1 MRVTIDAM
9 PLLVRSAGVKN
20 YLYYWIQHLRR
31 IAGSDAIRL
40 FPDLGELPPLDHE
53 RPLAGRVRT
62 AAALGSLA
70 AMNYARLPL
79 ADWAA
84 RRSDIFH
91 TTNLLHHPPR
101 SARLTTT
108 VHDVTSWIM
117 PELHSAANQRADR
130 SFEATLRTAH
140 RIIAVSEN
148 TRQDVV
154 RVLGIPPEKIV
165 TIHSGV
171 ADAFFRVTGED
182 AAAARSAC
190 RLARPYALFLGTIE
204 PRKNI
209 GTLLD
214 AWAGLPEDVRDAFE
228 LVLAGPAGWA
238 EPDLMAHLRQ
248 PPVGVRYLGYVAEEH
263 LAGLTAGATLFV
275 YPSLYEGFGFPVA
288 QAMAAGVPVVTANV
302 SSLPEVAGGAALLVD
317 PRSAG
322 ELRDAIQRLLL
333 SPEIRGKLAE
343 AGRLRA
349 SCFTWE
355 ACARSSLEFFSAAAG

>member
-1 MRVTIDAM
+1 MTIDAM

-40 FPDLGELPPLDHE
+40 FPNLGELPPLDHE

-62 AAALGSLA
+62 VAALGSLA
-70 AMNYARLPL
+70 AMNYVRFPL
-79 ADWAA
+79 AEWAA
-84 RRSDIFH
+84 RGSGIFH

-101 SARLTTT
+101 KTRLTTT

-117 PELHSAANQRADR
+117 PEFHSAANQRADH
-130 SFEATLRTAH
+130 SFEATLRAAH

-171 ADAFFRVTGED
+171 SDAFFHVGEEH
-182 AAAARSAC
+182 AAAARAVC
-190 RLARPYALFLGTIE
+190 RLAKPYALFLGTIE

-214 AWAGLPEDVRDAFE
+214 AWAGLPKDLRDEFE

-238 EPDLMAHLRQ
+238 APGLLAHLRQ
-248 PPVGVRYLGYVAEEH
+248 PPAGVRYLGYVAEEY

-302 SSLPEVAGGAALLVD
+302 SSLPEVAGGAAVLVD
-317 PRSAG
+317 PRSAAA
-322 ELRDAIQRLLL
+322 LRDAMERVLL
-333 SPEIRGKLAE
+333 SPETRRQLAE
-343 AGRLRA
+343 AGRRRA

-355 ACARSSLEFFSAAAG
+355 ACARRSLEFFAAAMG